1 MATTRYQTVTDIIN
15 QVAVE
20 SGLGPFGDVL
30 ASSDPAFVQLRY
42 LLNSSLAE
50 LMEMHPWEVLTRE
63 FSYTT
68 TVGEEGKIDLP
79 ADFGY
84 MIDQTGWDRSNN
96 LPLAGPLSPQEWS
109 FLLGRNL
116 EDTPSYVKFR
126 FDSGQFWVLP
136 QTPMPPDIQIT
147 FEYISR
153 NMVQLAGVL
162 PVEYSDVVETSAD
175 IVLLPPQVITRL
187 LKLRFLEAKGFPS
200 EAANAQFYNAFNS
213 WSGKTVGAPILSV
226 GRGGMCA
233 PLLNSL
239 RNIPFTG
246 YGQ

>member
-1 MATTRYQTVTDIIN
+1 MATTRYQTVTNIIN

-20 SGLGPFGDVL
+20 SGLGPFVDVL

-50 LMEMHPWEVLTRE
+50 LMEMHPWEGLTRE

-96 LPLAGPLSPQEWS
+96 LPLAGPLSPQEWT

-116 EDTPSYVKFR
+116 EAAPRYVSFR

-136 QTPMPPDIQIT
+136 QSPMPPNVEIT

-153 NMVQLAGVL
+153 NLVQSAGIL
-162 PVEYSDVVETSAD
+162 PYEYSDVVETSGD
-175 IVLLPPQVITRL
+175 IVLLPPQVVTRL
-187 LKLRFLEAKGFPS
+187 LKLRFLEAKGFDAT
-200 EAANAQFYNAFNS
+200 AASAQFTNAFNS
-213 WSGKTVGAPILSV
+213 WTGKSVSAPILSA
-226 GRGGMCA
+226 GRGGTGVA
-233 PLLNSL
+233 LLNKLLNVPAS
-239 RNIPFTG
+239 G